1 MFNKNLVLSNGVKIP
16 QIGLGTWLI
25 DNDKVSEVV
34 KKALQLGYR
43 HIDTAQAYNNEE
55 GVGKGIKESG
65 VAREE
70 IFLQTKLAAEI
81 KTYDEAIK
89 AIEGSLKRLNV
100 DYIDLMII
108 HSPDPWNDYKNGNN
122 YDKGNLEAWR
132 ALEKFYLE
140 GKIKAI
146 GVSNFEISDLENI
159 INNAKI
165 KPMVNQI
172 ICHISNTNFELID
185 FCKKNNIV
193 VEAHSPIGHGELLK
207 NDDVLKIASKYHV
220 SIPQLA
226 IRYLLDLGIVALPKA
241 SSYEHLKENLNIE
254 FTISKEDFNFL
265 KNFSPI
271 TSYGENDCFPVYG
284 VFNRKNK

>member
-241 SSYEHLKENLNIE
+241 SSYEHLKENLNVE

>member
-16 QIGLGTWLI
+16 QIGLGTRLI

-55 GVGKGIKESG
+55 GVGKGIKESE

-254 FTISKEDFNFL
+254 FTISKEDFSIL

>member
-43 HIDTAQAYNNEE
+43 HIDTAQAYDNEE

-65 VAREE
+65 VARQE

-89 AIEGSLKRLNV
+89 AIEGSLKKLNV

-284 VFNRKNK
+284 VFNRKDK

>member
-16 QIGLGTWLI
+16 QIGLGTRLI

-65 VAREE
+65 VAREK

-207 NDDVLKIASKYHV
+207 NDNVLKIASKYQSTINLIV
-220 SIPQLA
+220 NGKTINAKSI
-226 IRYLLDLGIVALPKA
+226 
-241 SSYEHLKENLNIE
+241 LNIMSAGIKSSSE
-254 FTISKEDFNFL
+254 IEIQCNGEDEKSALLELETAFENNF
-265 KNFSPI
+265 
-271 TSYGENDCFPVYG
+271 GE
-284 VFNRKNK
+284 